1 MLLERKEVRLLT
13 LLGPSGVG
21 KTRLGLQ
28 IAEDVLDHFDDGV
41 WFVGLAAIRDPVLVA
56 TAIAQALGLR
66 EATGQAPQDLLKTSL
81 REQQRLLLLDNF
93 EQVAEAA
100 PLIADLLSACPRLKI
115 LVTSR
120 AALHLQ
126 GEHERPV
133 APLEQ
138 EAAVTLFLQRA
149 QAVQPDLDF
158 TLETIQAATAIC
170 QRLDRLPLALELAA
184 ARVKVLPMQALLE
197 RLNSRLPLLTGG
209 VLDLPERQRTMRN
222 AVAWSYDL
230 LSPGEQDL
238 FRRLALFAGGCTLE
252 AAEAICGEAE
262 EGSTGAVLEGL
273 TALVDQSLVRAESVA
288 GRPRFLLLE
297 VIREFALE
305 QLHVSGEADT
315 LHRQHALYY
324 LHLAEEA
331 VRMGPAQD
339 ARDGQ
344 IIQEFAN
351 ACAALEWAQAQGEST
366 LGLRLASA
374 CGRPWYFSGLGSES
388 LRWLEVFLALD
399 TQAGA
404 QAATPAARIRAL
416 YGIGQMAMERGEYDR
431 VEALAREELALA
443 ERVSDESGM
452 GNALAHLGMVAENR
466 GDLPTAASFLEQ
478 GIAHCQKAGDIGG
491 AGRAMVSLGH
501 VFRALGEYAR
511 ARQMFEAA
519 LEQHRAINLT
529 WAEAIAL
536 TSLGHLAGSQGDYRL
551 ALDRYRESLV
561 LLRTFGTKGYIA
573 WCFEGMATAAY
584 AVGQPEQAAQLCAVA
599 ERLRAE
605 ARSPRPPVEQQHYDQ
620 TVAAAHTALGDR
632 RFEQAWANGQ
642 VLSLEEALS
651 CALAERPEQ

>member
-1 MLLERKEVRLLT
+1 
-13 LLGPSGVG
+13 
-21 KTRLGLQ
+21 
-28 IAEDVLDHFDDGV
+28 
-41 WFVGLAAIRDPVLVA
+41 
-56 TAIAQALGLR
+56 
-66 EATGQAPQDLLKTSL
+66 
-81 REQQRLLLLDNF
+81 
-93 EQVAEAA
+93 
-100 PLIADLLSACPRLKI
+100 
-115 LVTSR
+115 
-120 AALHLQ
+120 
-126 GEHERPV
+126 
-133 APLEQ
+133 
-138 EAAVTLFLQRA
+138 
-149 QAVQPDLDF
+149 
-158 TLETIQAATAIC
+158 
-170 QRLDRLPLALELAA
+170 
-184 ARVKVLPMQALLE
+184 
-197 RLNSRLPLLTGG
+197 
-209 VLDLPERQRTMRN
+209 MRN

-230 LSPGEQDL
+230 LSPGEQRL

-262 EGSTGAVLEGL
+262 EVSPGSVLEGL

-288 GRPRFLLLE
+288 GKPRFLLLE

-305 QLHVSGEADT
+305 QLHMSGKADT

-331 VRMGPAQD
+331 ARMGPAQD

-344 IIQEFAN
+344 LIQEFAN

-366 LGLRLASA
+366 LGLRLATA
-374 CGRPWYFSGLGSES
+374 CGRVWYFFGLGSES
-388 LRWLEVFLALD
+388 LRWLEAFLALD

-404 QAATPAARIRAL
+404 QAAAPAVRIRAL

-529 WAEAIAL
+529 WPVAIAL

-551 ALDRYRESLV
+551 ALDRYRESLA

-573 WCFEGMATAAY
+573 WCFEGMATAAC

-599 ERLRAE
+599 ERLRVE
-605 ARSPRPPVEQQHYDQ
+605 ARSPRPPVEQRHYEQ
-620 TVAAAHTALGDR
+620 TVAAAHAALGDK
-632 RFEQAWANGQ
+632 RFEQVWAVGQ
-642 VLSLEEALS
+642 TLPLEEALS
-651 CALAERPEQ
+651 DALAERPAP